1 MSELVKLGVSA
12 DDLALLLRAL
22 DEGAVN
28 LLTGAGA
35 SFGVVGGDGQE
46 LKGGPDLARELNSKF
61 ELENEEPDCS
71 NLQLVYGDIAATP
84 QNRASLADFLRTR
97 FTQCKPTWQSILL
110 AFPWKRIWT
119 LNIDDVLQRIV
130 LASTGQAA
138 KTFTWDDGLSVR
150 PFSAHEFQIVHLH
163 GRASLI
169 QADLSR
175 LIFSL
180 KEYAARHEVSPGWH
194 AEFRSEF
201 IRKPFIICGARL
213 RDEFDLAT
221 VLDIGN
227 KSRER
232 GGCPS
237 FIVLKG
243 FAPGEEARFRRQ
255 GLVPVAATGDV
266 FFTALRSDF
275 NAYLAAQPSQTPQA
289 RASAALVRAAF
300 RQLTLATPRPRRLL
314 DFYASAECQWHH
326 VVDGLDAKL
335 EHVEKAATWLLDP
348 TRDQRFVLISGGPV
362 CGKSTSALRI
372 AATLNAAGRETWLFR
387 AEERFDDEAVCDY
400 LSSKPQ
406 TVLVFDDCADFSN
419 SLTSLI
425 TTAAKKQLQ
434 LRVVATAETW
444 RVRGVHADL
453 LTAQVHTV
461 ELEPV
466 PRAHFESIFSTRRQ
480 RGRLGQCTGMK
491 NVDGWRNFNDQFSRH
506 MLEWLESLEG
516 ARSYRQVISEI
527 LKNVAGNAADRRLIL
542 TCAATHRFG
551 YSLPYQFAS
560 ALCGQTTIEEFV
572 EPPSPYAELAF
583 LDEKGLRLRSRS
595 FAIHVWSLASPKERF
610 DISLYLAKQLAPLV
624 VPQSITRRTY
634 PYRILRELMD
644 CDVVARDLPES
655 ADRWFGELLPLMS
668 WNSRY
673 WEQRALLDA
682 RRNHDETAYSFA
694 KKAVSIQPRDAF
706 PHTTLGT
713 ICMQISVRRA
723 DEVGIE
729 RFWEG
734 AWELETSRKLAVEK
748 GNEWEHP
755 YVTFFTYAL
764 RAYRAYPSQ
773 TSRIADE
780 WGEWMRAAETSSLF
794 RFDRH
799 GQAQLKEFKR
809 QWLGLAV
816 QNR

>member
-1 MSELVKLGVSA
+1 MSELMRLGVSA

-22 DEGAVN
+22 NERAVN

-35 SFGVVGGDGQE
+35 SFGVVGGDGHE
-46 LKGGPDLARELNSKF
+46 LNGGPDLARELNARF
-61 ELENEEPDCS
+61 NLENEEPDCS
-71 NLQLVYGDIAATP
+71 DLQLVYGDIAATP
-84 QNRASLADFLRTR
+84 QNRTPLAELLRAR
-97 FTQCKPTWQSILL
+97 FTHCKPTWQSILVE
-110 AFPWKRIWT
+110 FPWKRIWT
-119 LNIDDVLQRIV
+119 LNIDDVLQRVVADSGGLGVKI
-130 LASTGQAA
+130 
-138 KTFTWDDGLSVR
+138 FTWDDALSVR
-150 PFSAHEFQIVHLH
+150 PLAANESQIVHLH

-169 QADLSR
+169 QGDAGR

-180 KEYAARHEVSPGWH
+180 KQYAARQEVSPGWH

-201 IRKPFIICGARL
+201 VRKPFIVCGARL

-221 VLDIGN
+221 VLEIGN

-266 FFTALRSDF
+266 FFAALRSDYQ
-275 NAYLAAQPSQTPQA
+275 AYLAAQPSQTPQA

-300 RQLTLATPRPRRLL
+300 KQLTLVAPRPRRLL

-326 VVDGLDAKL
+326 VVDELDGRL
-335 EHVEKAATWLLDP
+335 EYVEKAAIWLQDP
-348 TRDQRFVLISGGPV
+348 GRDQRVVLISGGPV

-387 AEERFDDEAVCDY
+387 AEERFDEEAVCEY
-400 LSSKPQ
+400 LASKPQ
-406 TVLVFDDCADFSN
+406 AVLVFDDCADFSN

-425 TTAAKKQLQ
+425 GAAAKRQLQ
-434 LRVVATAETW
+434 LRVIATAEAW

-453 LTAQVHTV
+453 LAALVLPV
-461 ELEPV
+461 DLEPV
-466 PRAHFESIFSTRRQ
+466 PRRHFDSIFALRRQ
-480 RGRLGQCTGMK
+480 RGRLGRCTGMK
-491 NVDGWRNFNDQFSRH
+491 SLDGWLDFKDHYSRR

-516 ARSYRQVISEI
+516 ARSYRQVISQI
-527 LKNVAGNAADRRLIL
+527 LESVAGNAADRRLLL

-551 YSLPYQFAS
+551 YSLPFQFAS
-560 ALCGQTTIEEFV
+560 ALNGKMSLEEFV
-572 EPPSPYAELAF
+572 EPPSPYAELTF

-610 DISLYLAKQLAPLV
+610 DISLYLAKQLSALV

-655 ADRWFGELLPLMS
+655 ADRWYGELLPLMS

-673 WEQRALLDA
+673 WEQRALLAA
-682 RRNHDETAYSFA
+682 RRNQDETAYSFA
-694 KKAVSIQPRDAF
+694 KKAVSIHPRDAF

-723 DEVGIE
+723 DDVGIE

-734 AWELETSRKLAVEK
+734 AWELDTSRRLALEK

-755 YVTFFTYAL
+755 YVTFFTYAV
-764 RAYRAYPSQ
+764 RAYRLYPSQ
-773 TSRIADE
+773 AARIADA
-780 WGEWMRAAETSSLF
+780 WDEWMRAADSSALF
-794 RFDRH
+794 RFDRQ

-816 QNR
+816 RDR

>member
-1 MSELVKLGVSA
+1 MSELRKLGVSA

-46 LKGGPDLARELNSKF
+46 LKGGPDLARELNTKF
-61 ELENEEPDCS
+61 NLENEEPDCS

-84 QNRASLADFLRTR
+84 QNRAPLADFLRAR
-97 FTQCKPTWQSILL
+97 FTHCKPTWQSILL
-110 AFPWKRIWT
+110 ALPWKRIWT
-119 LNIDDVLQRIV
+119 LNIDDVLQRV
-130 LASTGQAA
+130 VAASTGPSAR
-138 KTFTWDDGLSVR
+138 TFTWDDTLSVR
-150 PFSAHEFQIVHLH
+150 PLAAHEFQIVHLH

-169 QADLSR
+169 EADTGR

-201 IRKPFIICGARL
+201 IRKPFIVCGARL

-237 FIVLKG
+237 FIVLKSL
-243 FAPGEEARFRRQ
+243 APGEETRFRRQ

-266 FFTALRSDF
+266 FFTALQSDF
-275 NAYLAAQPSQTPQA
+275 RAYLSAQPTQTPQA

-300 RQLTLATPRPRRLL
+300 RQLTLAAPRPRRLL

-335 EHVEKAATWLLDP
+335 EHVEKAAAWLQDP

-372 AATLNAAGRETWLFR
+372 AATLNAAGKETWLFR
-387 AEERFDDEAVCDY
+387 AEERFDEDAVCDY

-406 TVLVFDDCADFSN
+406 VVLLFDDCADFSN

-425 TTAAKKQLQ
+425 ATAEKRQLQ
-434 LRVVATAETW
+434 LRVVATAEAW

-453 LTAQVHTV
+453 RSAHVFPI

-466 PRAHFESIFSTRRQ
+466 PRRHFESIFTLRHQ
-480 RGRLGQCTGMK
+480 RGRLGRCTGMQ
-491 NVDGWRNFNDQFSRH
+491 NLDGWLDFKDQFSRR

-516 ARSYRQVISEI
+516 ARSYRQVISQI
-527 LKNVAGNAADRRLIL
+527 LENVAGNAADRRLLL

-551 YSLPYQFAS
+551 YSLPFQFAS
-560 ALCGQTTIEEFV
+560 ALSGRTTLEDFV

-610 DISLYLAKQLAPLV
+610 DISLYLAKQLSPLV

-655 ADRWFGELLPLMS
+655 ADRWFGELRPLMS

-673 WEQRALLDA
+673 WEQRALLAA
-682 RRNHDETAYSFA
+682 RRSQDETAYSFA
-694 KKAVSIQPRDAF
+694 KNAVSIQPRDAF

-713 ICMQISVRRA
+713 ICMQISIRRA

-734 AWELETSRKLAVEK
+734 AWELEKSRKLALEK
-748 GNEWEHP
+748 ANEWEHP
-755 YVTFFTYAL
+755 YVTFFTYAV
-764 RAYRAYPSQ
+764 RAYRLYPSQ
-773 TSRIADE
+773 SSRIADA
-780 WGEWMRAAETSSLF
+780 WDEWMRAADSSALF
-794 RFDRH
+794 RFDKH
-799 GQAQLKEFKR
+799 GQAQLNDFKR
-809 QWLGLAV
+809 QWLSLAV
-816 QNR
+816 GGR